1 MQCTNNRSIAA
12 SSAVDPDPNWI
23 CIQELSGSRSV
34 LRTRIRIHTDKNR
47 INWRQNVYDWRKNW
61 PFRELTE
68 LKISSGA
75 NVFVLFKKKFF
86 FKKIVFILNSS
97 KFFFMI
103 DNITMDMEPDPNWA
117 KIHDPDPKSLY
128 TIWIH
133 NTGGKYSLSR
143 LQMMATTTPFGNFF
157 SSWIAWGA
165 RTSMIRR
172 KIRPPH
178 FPTDYGYSVV
188 EPFHFDPAL
197 APASQDGCSG
207 SSSSSVVN
215 FLLVFFTERYVRLCS
230 SSTS

>member
-1 MQCTNNRSIAA
+1 
-12 SSAVDPDPNWI
+12 
-23 CIQELSGSRSV
+23 
-34 LRTRIRIHTDKNR
+34 
-47 INWRQNVYDWRKNW
+47 
-61 PFRELTE
+61 
-68 LKISSGA
+68 
-75 NVFVLFKKKFF
+75 
-86 FKKIVFILNSS
+86 
-97 KFFFMI
+97 MI

-197 APASQDGCSG
+197 APASHDGCSG

-215 FLLVFFTERYVRLCS
+215 FLHLKSLNRSRSFCCRWSWSRSSLFFHGS
-230 SSTS
+230 GSTSLLRKILFLKKKSYPTNEKNAASPNGPAGVRGVEALILAECVGLLPGLH